1 MKKLKKNQLENLE
14 HLIYLMRRANLLE
27 SEKTAIDYLDWFTD
41 YECAHYGLCLDQ
53 IKEFVLGHMI
63 RERKESKQ

>member
-1 MKKLKKNQLENLE
+1 MEKLKKHQLENL
-14 HLIYLMRRANLLE
+14 MSRANLLE

-53 IKEFVLGHMI
+53 IKEFVLRHMT
-63 RERKESKQ
+63 RQ